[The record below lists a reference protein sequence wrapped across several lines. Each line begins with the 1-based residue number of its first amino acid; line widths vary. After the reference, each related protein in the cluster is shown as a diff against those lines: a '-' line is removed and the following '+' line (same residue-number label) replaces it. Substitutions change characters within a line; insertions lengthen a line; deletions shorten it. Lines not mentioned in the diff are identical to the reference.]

1 MEKKIISNLFQ
12 DGGAIVTQK
21 INSKI
26 QDLSYSKVVSL
37 FEKTGLILFKKF
49 NIKPEKLT
57 DITDRF
63 TETYAV
69 DAIRRKVRFNKK
81 PIRNVDE
88 GVKEVLLHS
97 EASFAPA
104 WPELIWFYCNVPP
117 QNGGATILCD
127 GVKLWNVLSV
137 ETKNF
142 FLQNPMRFEL
152 EIPIGEKKKIKV
164 NVRGY

>member
-69 DAIRRKVRFNKK
+69 DAIRRKVRFN
-81 PIRNVDE
+81 
-88 GVKEVLLHS
+88 
-97 EASFAPA
+97 
-104 WPELIWFYCNVPP
+104 
-117 QNGGATILCD
+117 
-127 GVKLWNVLSV
+127 
-137 ETKNF
+137 
-142 FLQNPMRFEL
+142 
-152 EIPIGEKKKIKV
+152 
-164 NVRGY
+164 

>member
-1 MEKKIISNLFQ
+1 MLE
-12 DGGAIVTQK
+12 
-21 INSKI
+21 
-26 QDLSYSKVVSL
+26 
-37 FEKTGLILFKKF
+37 KKF

-104 WPELIWFYCNVPP
+104 WPELIWFYCNVPQ

-137 ETKNF
+137 
-142 FLQNPMRFEL
+142 
-152 EIPIGEKKKIKV
+152 
-164 NVRGY
+164 